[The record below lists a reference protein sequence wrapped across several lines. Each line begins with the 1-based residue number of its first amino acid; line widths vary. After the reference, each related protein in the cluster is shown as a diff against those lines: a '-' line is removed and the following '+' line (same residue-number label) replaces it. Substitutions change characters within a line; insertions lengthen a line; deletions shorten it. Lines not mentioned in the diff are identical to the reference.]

1 MLRRLIR
8 FTSLG
13 LLLAIVIIG
22 SLLVISPFLVY
33 DVFNQ
38 EFPIAR
44 LEFTRAGDNA
54 WTAWLSRGD
63 FCTREEYALR
73 GDQFQIDAGFV
84 KWKGLAVLMGFR
96 PLYRLDR
103 LSGRYRDV
111 QAQNTQT
118 GLAHDLTP
126 DMLFDFFDENT
137 QESKDGW
144 LIDTTYGSSVY
155 YAIDPLLRY
164 TVYSTEDGLIL
175 RTSGILYV
183 NSNNGLVIEIN
194 EGCSDATD
202 GVLSLILKLNNLLG
216 ALLKD
221 NVLVGKNAPPAL
233 SSSAKLS

>member
-8 FTSLG
+8 FTGLG
-13 LLLAIVIIG
+13 LVLAIVIVG
-22 SLLVISPFLVY
+22 SLLVISPFYIY

-44 LEFTRAGDNA
+44 LEFTHSGDNA

-63 FCTREEYALR
+63 FCTREEYPVM
-73 GDQFQIDAGFV
+73 GDQFQVDAGFV
-84 KWKGLAVLMGFR
+84 KWKGPAVLLGFR
-96 PLYRLDR
+96 PRYRLDR

-118 GLAHDLTP
+118 GLAHDLAP

-137 QESKDGW
+137 RESTDGW

-164 TVYSTEDGLIL
+164 TVYATEDGLIL
-175 RTSGILYV
+175 RTADIL
-183 NSNNGLVIEIN
+183 NRDGDNGLVIEIN
-194 EGCSDATD
+194 EGCSDA
-202 GVLSLILKLNNLLG
+202 GEGARSLFLKLNNLLG
-216 ALLKD
+216 AY
-221 NVLVGKNAPPAL
+221 
-233 SSSAKLS
+233 